1 MEKELKR
8 RKSNWSESELMALA
22 EAVAPHFRVLK
33 GKFSAFITS
42 ERKNQLWQ
50 DIANHLLL
58 SIHAIKGTKFEH
70 LVPLGFF
77 GIIHTFLEWDYLRD
91 TNCLLD
97 LNSQQPP
104 TTQST
109 SFLNQ
114 LLLQEQQLRI
124 ELQKQIT
131 GIQSQIQANNV
142 VQVAFF
148 VRLRD
153 KITNHHLSTIMVF
166 DDVQLNMGNAYD
178 PHVGTF
184 TAPVEGV
191 YKFDLVLSSNVE
203 NGHGEMM
210 HNGVRILDV
219 YADKVMSKFDNF
231 VDFTFVNL
239 YHVRCAI
246 AEPGDTNAETTG

>member
-1 MEKELKR
+1 MHSRTYTCIFEVKDHLQHNSISFFFNLKY
-8 RKSNWSESELMALA
+8 M
-22 EAVAPHFRVLK
+22 
-33 GKFSAFITS
+33 FI
-42 ERKNQLWQ
+42 
-50 DIANHLLL
+50 
-58 SIHAIKGTKFEH
+58 IKY
-70 LVPLGFF
+70 VLGFEF
-77 GIIHTFLEWDYLRD
+77 NNLFFASNLTKKKNKNLFVF
-91 TNCLLD
+91 T
-97 LNSQQPP
+97 
-104 TTQST
+104 
-109 SFLNQ
+109 
-114 LLLQEQQLRI
+114 
-124 ELQKQIT
+124 
-131 GIQSQIQANNV
+131 ANNV

-219 YADKVMSKFDNF
+219 YADKVNQSF
-231 VDFTFVNL
+231 
-239 YHVRCAI
+239 Y
-246 AEPGDTNAETTG
+246 AEVL

>member
-1 MEKELKR
+1 M
-8 RKSNWSESELMALA
+8 
-22 EAVAPHFRVLK
+22 
-33 GKFSAFITS
+33 
-42 ERKNQLWQ
+42 
-50 DIANHLLL
+50 LLISL
-58 SIHAIKGTKFEH
+58 CLTLC
-70 LVPLGFF
+70 LVP
-77 GIIHTFLEWDYLRD
+77 D

-131 GIQSQIQANNV
+131 GIQSQIQDLRQHVVSCEQNNRNLQSKYAELSTNLSISANNV

-219 YADKVMSKFDNF
+219 YADKVNHPCYNMWKCFNHTF
-231 VDFTFVNL
+231 TPETNKNDFYFYFNKR
-239 YHVRCAI
+239 H
-246 AEPGDTNAETTG
+246 

>member
-1 MEKELKR
+1 M
-8 RKSNWSESELMALA
+8 SVYNNDM
-22 EAVAPHFRVLK
+22 
-33 GKFSAFITS
+33 
-42 ERKNQLWQ
+42 
-50 DIANHLLL
+50 L
-58 SIHAIKGTKFEH
+58 SISLISLCLTLC
-70 LVPLGFF
+70 LVL
-77 GIIHTFLEWDYLRD
+77 D
-91 TNCLLD
+91 TTCLLD
-97 LNSQQPP
+97 LNSQQSP

-153 KITNHHLSTIMVF
+153 KITNHHMSTIMVF
-166 DDVQLNMGNAYD
+166 DDVQLNTGNAYD

-210 HNGVRILDV
+210 HNGVKILDV
-219 YADKVMSKFDNF
+219 YADKVNQSF
-231 VDFTFVNL
+231 
-239 YHVRCAI
+239 YGRGSGSIIVRMAK
-246 AEPGDTNAETTG
+246 GDKVWIQHIDVGNTVINGGIETAFSGHLLFAA